1 MKAFLIIVAIGL
13 ICFLVYYCWFSVR
26 IKLQTVNF
34 FTGSLGSGKTTIGT
48 RTAIRLRRR
57 SKLLKFLFGW
67 IPVIGK
73 RIIVRSVYSN
83 YPILLKARKRYFKTA
98 TSILFKKEFL
108 QAHDLPLRFLV
119 LKIQNPDG
127 TITEKQTKIRIGYT
141 WKELDEMKI
150 DYTGADVKRYQQW
163 SYCLSPDHI
172 VEVLRVEESPILVY
186 DEVSVDF
193 PSLREKSDPRLVL
206 AFHFLRQKTGAT
218 LIFMDQSI
226 DCDIAIR
233 RRLNIVYNFS
243 DFTKWFFV
251 AFSVTVKRIFYM
263 EDVVVNVNN
272 INDFE
277 DRFYFGFFG
286 RKTFASRYMRY
297 LYYANP
303 DTERKTWNGM
313 YITEENP
320 GYMDIEAHK
329 AMPLKSWKGD
339 ENPAKA
345 KPKKT
350 LKKVS

>member
-1 MKAFLIIVAIGL
+1 MKAILIILAIGL
-13 ICFLVYYCWFSVR
+13 VCFLVYYIWFSVR

-57 SKLLKFLFGW
+57 SKLLKVLFGW
-67 IPVIGK
+67 IPVLGK
-73 RIIVRSVYSN
+73 KIIVRSIYSN
-83 YPILLKARKRYFKTA
+83 YPILLRQRKRYFKTA
-98 TSILFKKEFL
+98 TSVLFTTDFL
-108 QAHDLPLRFLV
+108 KAHDLPLRYLM

-141 WKELDEMKI
+141 WKELESMSLE
-150 DYTGADVKRYQQW
+150 YTSADVKYYQQW

-172 VEVLRVEESPILVY
+172 VEVLRLEERPILVY

-193 PSLREKSDPRLVL
+193 PSQRDKSDPRLVL

-277 DRFYFGFFG
+277 DKFYFGFFG
-286 RKTFASRYMRY
+286 RKCFASRYMRY

-303 DTERKTWNGM
+303 DIERKTWNGM
-313 YITEENP
+313 YISEDNP

-329 AMPLKSWKGD
+329 AMPMQPWKGTGIS
-339 ENPAKA
+339 E
-345 KPKKT
+345 KPKK
-350 LKKVS
+350 KVKSKFSN